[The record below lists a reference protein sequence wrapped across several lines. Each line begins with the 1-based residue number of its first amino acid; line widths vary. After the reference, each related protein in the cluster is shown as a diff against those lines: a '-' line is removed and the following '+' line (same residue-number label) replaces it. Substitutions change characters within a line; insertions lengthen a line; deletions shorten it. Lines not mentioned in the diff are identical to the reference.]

1 MNVSE
6 GKKQSD
12 MGTDWLLLMHS
23 LCTTRNVTYHPVLQG
38 RIKSLATPVIDQQC
52 ILIGIQDEK
61 QDKAFCSLEKQ
72 VPQID

>member
-38 RIKSLATPVIDQQC
+38 RIKSLATTVTA
-52 ILIGIQDEK
+52 L
-61 QDKAFCSLEKQ
+61 STS
-72 VPQID
+72 